1 MADTVLLVDDS
12 RTARMQLRAPL
23 EAAGFAVL
31 EAGSGVEGLTLVS
44 GLKERLSL
52 IISDQNMPNKTGSEM
67 VRDIRKLSGNPNADC
82 AVIFLTSDSSVELRE
97 EFMSLKAKAVV
108 LKPVNPAN
116 LVVAVKKILTKA
128 S

>member
-1 MADTVLLVDDS
+1 MPETVLLVDDS
-12 RTARMQLRAPL
+12 RTVRMQLRTPL
-23 EAAGFAVL
+23 ESAGFVVL
-31 EAGSGVEGLTLVS
+31 EAGSGVEGLTLVT
-44 GLKERLSL
+44 GMKEKISL

-67 VRDIRKLSGNPNADC
+67 VRDIRKLTGNINSEC

-116 LVVAVKKILTKA
+116 LIIAVKKIVGK
-128 S
+128 SP

>member
-1 MADTVLLVDDS
+1 MAETVLLVDDS

-23 EAAGFAVL
+23 ESAGFVVL
-31 EAGSGVEGLTLVS
+31 EAGSGVDGLTLVS
-44 GLKERLSL
+44 GMKEKLSL

-67 VRDIRKLSGNPNADC
+67 VRDIRKLTGNVNSEC

-116 LVVAVKKILTKA
+116 LVVAVKKIVGK
-128 S
+128 SP